1 MEEVPVTM
9 PGFEGKRVMV
19 TGAAQRLG
27 AVIARAFAD
36 RGAAVVVHCFRSR
49 DDAERLVASLPP
61 CPEPLRH
68 EVVSCDLAD
77 LDAVRRMAEAV
88 GPVDCLVNNAAMWI
102 RGDAPQPEL
111 DRQEAVNRLAPV
123 ELIRLFAHMC
133 PQEREFSA
141 VNILDAATLSGAA
154 PASPYEAAK
163 AALRRDTLA
172 LALELAPRVRVN
184 AVAPGPVF
192 PPRELGSA
200 GLKHIPA
207 TLPLKAPVDPADIAR
222 AVIFLASAKSVT
234 GAVLPVDCGQSLL
247 FQQPM
252 KGF

>member
-9 PGFEGKRVMV
+9 PDLGGRRVLI

-36 RGAAVVVHCFRSR
+36 RGAAVVVHCFRSKG
-49 DDAERLVASLPP
+49 DAEKLVASLPA
-61 CPEPLRH
+61 CPAPFKH

-77 LDAVRRMAEAV
+77 LDAVRRMAEGV

-102 RGDAPQPEL
+102 RGDAPQSEL
-111 DRQEAVNRLAPV
+111 DRQETVNHLAPV
-123 ELIRLFAHMC
+123 ELIRLFARMR
-133 PQEREFSA
+133 PQARELSA

-163 AALRRDTLA
+163 AAFRRDTLT
-172 LALELAPRVRVN
+172 LARGLAPYVRVN

-192 PPRELGSA
+192 PPRELGGA
-200 GLKHIPA
+200 GMKHIPA
-207 TLPLKAPVDPADIAR
+207 TLPLERPVAPEDVAR
-222 AVIFLASAKSVT
+222 AVVFLASAPSVT

-247 FQQPM
+247 FQQP
-252 KGF
+252 